1 MTAALP
7 IGPWGVVLAG
17 AYPRGRSA
25 FDRLVPRPLLPVVQT
40 PIVAYPLRWL
50 AEAGVLGATV
60 CANSTTRTVRN
71 ALHGTSGLPARVEFH
86 EDWMPRGAAGCV
98 RDAGLQTDARTFIVV
113 DGTTIPC
120 GDLRVLLDTHTR
132 SGAALTV
139 CAHSEPRAT
148 ASNAALRPNGVYV
161 FDRSIFDHIAP
172 HGFQDIKEALIPRL
186 HSAGVRIAVHECQ
199 GACPRIYDARSYLT
213 VNRWAISRLSV
224 NGFVPQEYTRRG
236 EALVHA
242 SAWVSPQARLIGPL
256 VLGSGVT
263 VEDNATLVGPT
274 AIGSGSLVARGAVV
288 SRSVVWRNC
297 RLGRDSL
304 VDRSVLS
311 DDVLVPPRA
320 SLYGALKTALPR
332 RPVRSDGG
340 LWMKSRFWVESM
352 LQIRGAGV
360 AQIRCVAD
368 VDAVEVVR
376 AK

>member
-1 MTAALP
+1 VTAARLK
-7 IGPWGVVLAG
+7 GAWGVVLAG
-17 AYPRGRSA
+17 AYPRARSA
-25 FDRLVPRPLLPVVQT
+25 FDRLVPRPLLPVAQT

-50 AEAGVLGATV
+50 AEAGVPGATV
-60 CANSTTRTVRN
+60 CANSTTRTVRS

-98 RDAGLQTDARTFIVV
+98 RDAGLQTNARTFIVV

-120 GDLRVLLDTHTR
+120 GDLRDLLDTHTR
-132 SGAALTV
+132 SEAALTV

-172 HGFQDIKEALIPRL
+172 NGFQDIKEALIPRL
-186 HSAGVRIAVHECQ
+186 HSAGVRIAVHEGQ
-199 GACPRIYDARSYLT
+199 GACPRIYDAWSYLT

-224 NGFVPQEYTRRG
+224 NGVPQDYTRRG

-242 SAWVSPQARLIGPL
+242 SACVSPQARLVGPL
-256 VLGSGVT
+256 VLGCGVT

-288 SRSVVWRNC
+288 SRSVVWSNC

-304 VDRSVLS
+304 VDRCVLS
-311 DDVLVPPRA
+311 DDALVPPHA
-320 SLYGALKTALPR
+320 SLYGALKIASPL

-340 LWMKSRFWVESM
+340 LWMKSRVWVESM
-352 LQIRGAGV
+352 LPIRGDGV
-360 AQIRCVAD
+360 A
-368 VDAVEVVR
+368 
-376 AK
+376 